1 MSFVRQSIDQSSI
14 ATSLYNDRIGDKIKC
29 LDEDESVNSDESFM
43 SCPSPSHA
51 SLDLTPRAEY
61 ISRDLINK
69 NGRKLP
75 SPFSSSG
82 HRKDSL
88 YQDGPLRIVS
98 KDPMVRDS
106 NNGMAV
112 LVPGMVLDQ
121 LIF

>member
-1 MSFVRQSIDQSSI
+1 MAFVRQSIDQSSI
-14 ATSLYNDRIGDKIKC
+14 ATSPYNDRIRDKIKC

-75 SPFSSSG
+75 SPLSSSG
-82 HRKDSL
+82 HHEDSL